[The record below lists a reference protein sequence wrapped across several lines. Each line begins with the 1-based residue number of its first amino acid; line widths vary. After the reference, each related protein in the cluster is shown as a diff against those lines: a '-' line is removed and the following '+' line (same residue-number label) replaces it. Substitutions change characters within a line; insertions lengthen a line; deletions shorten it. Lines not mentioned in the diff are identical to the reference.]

1 MSKRNRRNASK
12 RRNSKRN
19 NIGKIIASITV
30 PVMLVAAGVF
40 AAASYKPQ
48 EKADAHYCFQ
58 RDNQHKTAIFIDNSL
73 RELTDSQ
80 IRDYRTGLL
89 DAYAQAP
96 VNSKIMF
103 YSTASNTNSS
113 LAKPVFSICKPAQ
126 NTQQLA
132 SINAPKRPLA
142 YVERKKNDA
151 FAKYSQAIDSTMQTV
166 LNNDLLA
173 PNSPILEQLRSIT
186 ISNDFSSNTSR
197 SLILITDGIQN
208 SHFAQFCKLKNNM
221 PPYDLFKHKKGYNLS
236 IKPRSLENTE
246 VTLLMVKQADLPSS
260 YYKYC
265 TSDELLQWWV
275 TYFEK
280 NHTSSVNLTQLSR

>member
-1 MSKRNRRNASK
+1 MSKRNRRNTSR
-12 RRNSKRN
+12 RRNSKTN
-19 NIGKIIASITV
+19 NIGKVIASISFS
-30 PVMLVAAGVF
+30 LILIAGGIF
-40 AAASYKPQ
+40 AAITYKPL
-48 EKADAHYCFQ
+48 EKADSNYCFS
-58 RDNQHKTAIFIDNSL
+58 RDKQHKTAIFIDNSL
-73 RELTDSQ
+73 RQLTDSQ

-89 DAYAQAP
+89 DAYEQAP

-103 YSTASNTNSS
+103 YSTESNTNAS

-132 SINAPKRPLA
+132 SINAPERPLA
-142 YVERKKNDA
+142 YIERRKNDA

-166 LNNDLLA
+166 LDNDLLA

-186 ISNDFSSNTSR
+186 MSSDFNNNASR

-221 PPYDLFKHKKGYNLS
+221 SPYRLFKNKKGYELS

-246 VTLLMVKQADLPSS
+246 VTLLMVKQADLPSP

-265 TSDELLQWWV
+265 THNELMQWWV
-275 TYFEK
+275 TYLKK
-280 NHTSSVNLTQLSR
+280 NNASSVNLTELSL